1 VLGGTSIFGGIGA
14 IWRTVLGVLLLAMI
28 ANGFDLLSIASYYQD
43 MFEGFVIIV
52 AVAVNSLAIKQ

>member
-1 VLGGTSIFGGIGA
+1 
-14 IWRTVLGVLLLAMI
+14 MI

-52 AVAVNSLAIKQ
+52 AVAVNSLAIRQ